1 MEKGELFRIV
11 AVGRGGRSV
20 SVGGGEIPTCLL
32 DKKEAKKALE
42 KLKPQYRGS
51 GVRLRISNADDRY
64 KWRG

>member
-20 SVGGGEIPTCLL
+20 SVGGGEIPTSLL
-32 DKKEAKKALE
+32 SKREAQEALKKMRS
-42 KLKPQYRGS
+42 QYQDT
-51 GVRLRISNADDRY
+51 GVRLRIRKDTARY